1 MVDEANDSRID
12 EEAAGLILER
22 AAELDAA
29 RGGDLDLDTLRAAAL
44 EAGIATA
51 SFDRAVAELRSN
63 KLHPVPVSGEAPPS
77 PSGPAA
83 TAYRGL
89 ILAAGVS
96 IGALA
101 VLLWRGLGMD
111 DGPAVIVSLIIA
123 AATAI
128 GLLLR
133 RRPNRAVLDFE
144 IDLGLLWAGVTVVL
158 MLAAPADADQVLS
171 SMGVL
176 GAVAAAVGGVL
187 VALPRGREPRELPE
201 GT

>member
-1 MVDEANDSRID
+1 
-12 EEAAGLILER
+12 
-22 AAELDAA
+22 
-29 RGGDLDLDTLRAAAL
+29 
-44 EAGIATA
+44 
-51 SFDRAVAELRSN
+51 
-63 KLHPVPVSGEAPPS
+63 
-77 PSGPAA
+77 
-83 TAYRGL
+83 
-89 ILAAGVS
+89 
-96 IGALA
+96 
-101 VLLWRGLGMD
+101 MD